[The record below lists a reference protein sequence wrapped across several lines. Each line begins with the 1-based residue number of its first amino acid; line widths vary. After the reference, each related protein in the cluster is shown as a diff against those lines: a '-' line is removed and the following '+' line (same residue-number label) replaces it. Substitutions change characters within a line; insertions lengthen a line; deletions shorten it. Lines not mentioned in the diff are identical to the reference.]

1 MQKRMEHYAT
11 HIKTTE
17 GKNCP
22 LGYKMDGNVFSI
34 AVEKANLN
42 MPPLFAEAIATEEK
56 SKQVFTKQLET
67 VENMLNINID
77 SDLEPLRMSVQEMQE
92 LEHTIQDYT
101 TQVQTILQ
109 QLQQLTIQLQGQA
122 EPNIVPLKQNIQLQQ
137 QHDALSLK
145 IGAQTQQL
153 ENSQKALAQLQEI
166 TSNSKETEAQYE
178 QASRLYQLL
187 SGGNPKKDSIAAIYT
202 RNYVGRYINLC

>member
-1 MQKRMEHYAT
+1 
-11 HIKTTE
+11 
-17 GKNCP
+17 
-22 LGYKMDGNVFSI
+22 
-34 AVEKANLN
+34 
-42 MPPLFAEAIATEEK
+42 
-56 SKQVFTKQLET
+56 
-67 VENMLNINID
+67 MLNINID

-122 EPNIVPLKQNIQLQQ
+122 EPNIVPLETEYIQLQQ

-153 ENSQKALAQLQEI
+153 ENSQKR
-166 TSNSKETEAQYE
+166 
-178 QASRLYQLL
+178 SRSY
-187 SGGNPKKDSIAAIYT
+187 KKLPATAKKQKHNTNKRAA
-202 RNYVGRYINLC
+202 YINYCQVVTPKRFHCSNLYSELCWTIY

>member
-1 MQKRMEHYAT
+1 MEHAAS
-11 HIKTTE
+11 
-17 GKNCP
+17 
-22 LGYKMDGNVFSI
+22 VQ
-34 AVEKANLN
+34 
-42 MPPLFAEAIATEEK
+42 AEAIATEEK

-122 EPNIVPLKQNIQLQQ
+122 EPNIVPLETEYIQLQQ

-153 ENSQKALAQLQEI
+153 ENSQKSA
-166 TSNSKETEAQYE
+166 
-178 QASRLYQLL
+178 R
-187 SGGNPKKDSIAAIYT
+187 AAT
-202 RNYVGRYINLC
+202 RNYQQQQRNRSTIRTSEPPISIIVRW